1 MEKILITGGSGL
13 LGSNIAKL
21 AAPKFE
27 TTATYYKNRIDLHG
41 VAFIGVDLTWKEDA
55 DKISELKPGLIIH
68 TAALTNIDYCEEHP
82 KEAHNHN
89 VLASRNIAA
98 AAKKAGAYLI
108 HISTDCVF
116 DGESGNY
123 KEEDKT
129 GPINVYGKTKLEA
142 EQSVLSVYPGSCV
155 VRTNIYGWNTL
166 NKFSLAEWMID
177 RLETGKELPGFQ
189 DVRFSPI
196 LVNDLAQVLFEL
208 YQKKYEGILHAASR
222 EACSK
227 LEFAQMIAEVFGYDA
242 QCIKSVSYR
251 DVGLRAPRGQ
261 DMSLDTSKARSVL
274 GRELPDIRGGLE
286 RMKQLHSK
294 QYVDGARN
302 E

>member
-21 AAPKFE
+21 AAPRFE
-27 TTATYYKNRIDLHG
+27 TTVTYYKNRINLPG
-41 VAFIGVDLTWKEDA
+41 VAFIAVDLTLKGDV
-55 DKISELKPGLIIH
+55 DKICEIKPGLIIH
-68 TAALTNIDYCEEHP
+68 TAALTNIDYCEENP
-82 KEAHNHN
+82 KEAYNHN
-89 VLASRNIAA
+89 VLASRNIAE
-98 AAKKAGAYLI
+98 AAKRSGAYLI

-129 GPINVYGKTKLEA
+129 NPINVYGKTKLEA

-155 VRTNIYGWNTL
+155 VRTNIFGWNAL
-166 NKFSLAEWMID
+166 NKLSLAEWMLNK
-177 RLETGKELPGFQ
+177 LETGKELPGFK

-196 LVNDLAQVLFEL
+196 LVNDLAEALFEL
-208 YQKKYEGILHAASR
+208 YQKKYEGIIHAASS

-227 LEFAQMIAEVFGYDA
+227 LEFARMIAEVFGCDA
-242 QCIKSVSYR
+242 KCIKPVSCC
-251 DVGLRAPRGQ
+251 DVGLRAPRGR
-261 DMSLDTSKARSVL
+261 DMSLDTSRASSVL
-274 GRELPDIRGGLE
+274 GRELPDIRGSLE
-286 RMKQLHSK
+286 RMKQLRSK